1 MTSERERQRPV
12 RPKPAASLVLIDEA
26 ERVLMGRR
34 PARSRFAPD
43 AWVFPGGRVDR
54 TDPGEGDARFRAA
67 AVRETLEET
76 GLAVDHA
83 LLRPLGRAITPSES
97 PIRFD
102 ARFYLARAAESLSA
116 APLVTNGEFTD
127 IAWLPLDEALRL
139 PLMDV
144 TEVMLTEAAA
154 RLWSGG
160 GGCLVLTYRRGAV
173 CLRRTPA
180 P

>member
-1 MTSERERQRPV
+1 MTPEPSRPV
-12 RPKPAASLVLIDEA
+12 RPKPAASLVLIDGA

-34 PARSRFAPD
+34 PPRSRFAPD

-54 TDPGEGDARFRAA
+54 TDPGTGDARFRAA
-67 AVRETLEET
+67 AVRETAEET
-76 GLAVDHA
+76 GLVVEQG

-102 ARFYLARAAESLSA
+102 ARFYLARAAESLSGA
-116 APLVTNGEFTD
+116 SLVSNGEFTE
-127 IAWLPLDEALRL
+127 IAWLPIDQALRL

-160 GGCLVLTYRRGAV
+160 SGCLVLTYRRGV
-173 CLRRTPA
+173 VYLRRTA
-180 P
+180 AA